1 MHDQTSDLLGLRE
14 QLRSF
19 VAEREWQQF
28 HTPKNLASALAVEAA
43 ELLEPFQWLQNGEL
57 AELNDATRIA
67 IRHEMADVL
76 NYLVMLADRLNVD
89 LIAAAQEKIALNAQK
104 YPVDQARGS
113 IKKYTE
119 LRQQISADATAHNA
133 NNNANDHANDDAA
146 PDTNKKA

>member
-1 MHDQTSDLLGLRE
+1 MLDPHSDLHHLRE
-14 QLRSF
+14 QLRAF

-43 ELLEPFQWLQNGEL
+43 ELLEPFQWLKNGEL
-57 AELNDATRIA
+57 AELSDNTQTA

-89 LIAAAQEKIALNAQK
+89 LIAAAQEKIILNAQK

-119 LRQQISADATAHNA
+119 L
-133 NNNANDHANDDAA
+133 
-146 PDTNKKA
+146 K

>member
-43 ELLEPFQWLQNGEL
+43 ELLEPFQWLHNGEL
-57 AELNDATRIA
+57 AELNDATQIA

-119 LRQQISADATAHNA
+119 LRQQISADPIAHTAHTA
-133 NNNANDHANDDAA
+133 NHDAA
-146 PDTNKKA
+146 PDTNKRA

>member
-1 MHDQTSDLLGLRE
+1 MHDQISDLLRLRE

-57 AELNDATRIA
+57 AELNDATQIA
-67 IRHEMADVL
+67 VRHEMADVL

-119 LRQQISADATAHNA
+119 LRQQISVEAISHTANH
-133 NNNANDHANDDAA
+133 DAA
-146 PDTNKKA
+146 PDTNKNA

>member
-1 MHDQTSDLLGLRE
+1 MHDQNSDLLRLRE

-43 ELLEPFQWLQNGEL
+43 ELLEPFQWLHNGEL
-57 AELNDATRIA
+57 AELNDVTQIA
-67 IRHEMADVL
+67 IRHELADVL

-89 LIAAAQEKIALNAQK
+89 LIAAAQEKILLNAQK

-113 IKKYTE
+113 IRKYTE
-119 LRQQISADATAHNA
+119 LRQKISADAKELN
-133 NNNANDHANDDAA
+133 ANDDAVHV
-146 PDTNKKA
+146 TNKKA

>member
-119 LRQQISADATAHNA
+119 LRQQISADATAHTA
-133 NNNANDHANDDAA
+133 NHDAA